1 MKPKSISYSKTI
13 PTGQYQN
20 EKIGIEFDLD
30 DTDNPEEA
38 LSRAKA
44 LVEKWHRENNPQLYQ
59 DTETSGGLP
68 LPADYMQ
75 INNIKMV
82 DKSGNE
88 QPITISGVSIESIQ
102 SCTDIKTLS
111 LYEMLIDKTK
121 DPELKRNLWL
131 AYDERYAHLQIHTA

>member
-20 EKIGIEFDLD
+20 EKVGIEFDLD

-38 LSRAKA
+38 LSKAKA
-44 LVEKWHRENNPQLYQ
+44 LVEKWHRENNPGLYVEVNQ
-59 DTETSGGLP
+59 EWAKAWEKLPTATPP
-68 LPADYMQ
+68 LP
-75 INNIKMV
+75 
-82 DKSGNE
+82 E

-111 LYEMLIDKTK
+111 LYEMLIDRVK
-121 DPELKRNLWL
+121 DAEEKRKLFL
-131 AYDERYAHLQIHTA
+131 AYDEQYAKIENQQQ